1 MGQTTPRKITDFF
14 NRPGFANL
22 NQHLTPE
29 KIRFQPR
36 DSQSSPLT
44 EPRSSFIDL
53 TTEPD
58 DGPGDQLKS
67 SLGQSVDDRASTPT
81 PTQSFQSIQS
91 TDDPLPSS
99 VNGGHQ
105 PSQRIIK
112 GGKEVVIS
120 SDGEDSDSDSSVFD
134 PALIFGKAGEK
145 PDPPKFLSAPRHIT
159 TTPKKYKNNIDS
171 LVHEAVDDD
180 EIEANF
186 TKEKAAFD
194 ALRNATR
201 TISGTGGNT
210 GLHEDMLTSVLGE
223 NGDDDGVDARRLM
236 DAVRRTD
243 ALNLDKVWR
252 FLNQTQVAPVVVEF
266 PRNLLTPDSQ
276 LAALHGWSC

>member
-14 NRPGFANL
+14 NRPKFANL

-29 KIRFQPR
+29 KIRCQPR

-53 TTEPD
+53 TTED

-67 SLGQSVDDRASTPT
+67 SLSQSVDDRASTPT
-81 PTQSFQSIQS
+81 PTQSFQGIQS
-91 TDDPLPSS
+91 TDEAL
-99 VNGGHQ
+99 

-120 SDGEDSDSDSSVFD
+120 SDGEESDSDSSVFD
-134 PALIFGKAGEK
+134 PALLFGKAGER

-159 TTPKKYKNNIDS
+159 TTPKKYRNNIDS

-180 EIEANF
+180 EMEANF
-186 TKEKAAFD
+186 AKEKAALD
-194 ALRNATR
+194 ALRDATPK
-201 TISGTGGNT
+201 IPGTGGNA

-223 NGDDDGVDARRLM
+223 NGDDDSVGARRLM

-243 ALNLDKVWR
+243 ALNLDKFWR
-252 FLNQTQVAPVVVEF
+252 FLNKPQAAAVVVDF
-266 PRNLLTPDSQ
+266 PGNLFTPGSH
-276 LAALHGWSC
+276 LAALRGLSHEDYPKLS